1 MRWFFTDW
9 FWGHQGN
16 PSAPEHQCG
25 ASGLLGS
32 AAGWEGLTRSPW
44 CHIAV
49 LLLVVFPVLVRVC
62 RGPGLLSSSCLYR
75 AILPSTAGSDGAASS
90 YQVKQ
95 LEEQNARLKE
105 ALVR

>member
-1 MRWFFTDW
+1 MVRWFFTDW
-9 FWGHQGN
+9 FWGHHGN

-32 AAGWEGLTRSPW
+32 AAGEGLTRSPW
-44 CHIAV
+44 CHVAV
-49 LLLVVFPVLVRVC
+49 PLLVVLPVLVLVF
-62 RGPGLLSSSCLYR
+62 RGLGLLSSSCLYR
-75 AILPSTAGSDGAASS
+75 AILPSTTGSDGAASS